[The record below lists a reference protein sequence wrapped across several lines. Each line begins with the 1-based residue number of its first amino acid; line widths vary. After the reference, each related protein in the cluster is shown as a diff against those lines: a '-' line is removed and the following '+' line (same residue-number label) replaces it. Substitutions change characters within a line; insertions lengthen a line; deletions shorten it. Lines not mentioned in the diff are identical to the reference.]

1 MVKVMTYLRYVKVIG
16 TMHVSP
22 ESKERVRKTILEE
35 KPHAIAIE
43 LDKRR
48 FYAMQN
54 PQRIKLGEAVKYG
67 RIGIIQYILTKVEE
81 KLGEEFGM
89 MPGGEMME
97 AINLAGLLGIHLY
110 LIDEDINVITAK
122 ILKAPLREKLLL
134 LLESLAVFI
143 PSPLGREERDIITD
157 FKVMMTQ
164 FKMKYPYLYRV
175 LVEERNE
182 IMAKNLIA
190 IVNNLRARGIKKP
203 KVIAVVGLG
212 HKSGIERILNSHK
225 AFISPR

>member
-1 MVKVMTYLRYVKVIG
+1 MSYLRYVKVIG

-22 ESKERVRKTILEE
+22 ESRERVRKIILGE
-35 KPHAIAIE
+35 KPHAVAIE
-43 LDKRR
+43 LDRRR
-48 FYAMQN
+48 FYAIRN
-54 PQRIKLGEAVKYG
+54 PQKMAFGDAMKYG
-67 RIGIIQYILTKVEE
+67 RKGIIQYILTKVEE

-89 MPGGEMME
+89 IPGGEMME
-97 AINLAGLLGIHLY
+97 AINLAGLLGVPLY
-110 LIDEDINVITAK
+110 LIDEDINIITMK
-122 ILKAPLREKLLL
+122 ILKAPFREKLLL

-143 PSPLGREERDIITD
+143 PLPLKREEKDIIMD

-164 FKMKYPYLYRV
+164 FKMRYPYLYRV

-182 IMAKNLIA
+182 IMARNLIA
-190 IVNNLRARGIKKP
+190 IVDSLKAKGIKKP

-212 HKSGIERILNSHK
+212 HKKGIERILNSHK